1 MSAAAEVELEPLG
14 EDLEALQHFDV
25 DMVQQSASTANPLS
39 TWLTALSV
47 TIERP
52 QSTGQQCQG
61 CFCGSN
67 NGALAHTQYFVGES

>member
-25 DMVQQSASTANPLS
+25 DMLQQRASTANPLS
-39 TWLTALSV
+39 TWLTSLSV

-52 QSTGQQCQG
+52 QSTG
-61 CFCGSN
+61 
-67 NGALAHTQYFVGES
+67 